1 MRMENSG
8 VCLCLPTDTVKLF
21 PCTAWK
27 DVDIGGVVPIT
38 LDLGPETEMNGEF
51 HILATYP
58 QEMSSPVCW
67 VDPRASME
75 ALEKR

>member
-1 MRMENSG
+1 VGS
-8 VCLCLPTDTVKLF
+8 
-21 PCTAWK
+21 
-27 DVDIGGVVPIT
+27 GGVAPIT
-38 LDLGPETEMNGEF
+38 LDLGPKMEMNSEF

-67 VDPRASME
+67 VGPRASME